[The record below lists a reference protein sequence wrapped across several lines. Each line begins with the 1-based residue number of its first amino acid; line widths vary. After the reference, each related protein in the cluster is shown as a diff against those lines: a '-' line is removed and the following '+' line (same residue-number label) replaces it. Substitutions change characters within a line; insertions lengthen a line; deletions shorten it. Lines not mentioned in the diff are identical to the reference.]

1 MDELSSSE
9 LQEIWREAVEFAKF
23 LRRIVIITIVTIFIL
38 LMPIHLTYGEPISFY
53 LVKLAIR
60 NPFIEVPGN
69 IVLIMGEPAGPIRVI
84 LSSALLFGV
93 LISSPISLILF
104 YRYLRPALY
113 PHERKIAI
121 KVTLATGGLFYAGLT
136 YGFLIIAPLTV
147 KIMIAFSSVASVE
160 PFINVADF
168 YDFIII
174 STLAT
179 AIGFLIPLFV
189 FIANRVFNID
199 LSLRKHWRYIL
210 ILGYAVTAVLT
221 PDPTPITALLIIG
234 PPLTLSVIA
243 EVVALR
249 KKST

>member
-1 MDELSSSE
+1 MSSSE
-9 LQEIWREAVEFAKF
+9 LQEVWREAVEFAKF
-23 LRRIVIITIVTIFIL
+23 LRRAVVVTLVTIFIL

-84 LSSALLFGV
+84 LSSALLFGM

-113 PHERKIAI
+113 PHERKIALKI
-121 KVTLATGGLFYAGLT
+121 TLATGSLFYAGLT
-136 YGFLIIAPLTV
+136 YGFLVIAPLTIR
-147 KIMIAFSSVASVE
+147 IMISFGGIAGVE

-199 LSLRKHWRYIL
+199 LSLRKHWRYIF
-210 ILGYAVTAVLT
+210 ILGYAAMAVLT

-234 PPLTLSVIA
+234 PPLTLSVVA
-243 EVVALR
+243 EVFALR
-249 KKST
+249 GKKFA